1 MAYLRGDT
9 QAFTGS
15 YTSNPISQTSYNPG
29 APPPPGMKG
38 VDGSGNVYIL
48 CDAVGTVYG
57 SQPVQIFDDWTC
69 QAVGTSGRGRVGV
82 ACTNATSDQY
92 VWVQIYG
99 RCLVQLGCSGSSP
112 SDAANGPTTLSNSL
126 NTVFTLATSLSS
138 PAGIGYVSGAAA
150 ANTSTLVY
158 VIAGMNVA
166 SDTTVGD
173 VSAVTSA
180 TSHTGN
186 QIGVFLNYPT
196 IVPTDITT

>member
-1 MAYLRGDT
+1 MAFLRGPAV
-9 QAFTGS
+9 AFTGGF
-15 YTSNPISQTSYNPG
+15 TSNPISQTSPNPG
-29 APPPPGMKG
+29 AAPPLGQMG
-38 VDGSGNVYIL
+38 YDGAGNVYVL

-57 SQPVQIFDDWTC
+57 SQPVQINDDWTC
-69 QAVGTSGRGRVGV
+69 QAVGTTGRGRVGV

-92 VWVQIYG
+92 LWVQIYG
-99 RCLVQLGCSGSSP
+99 RCLIQLGCSGSSP

-126 NTVFTLATSLSS
+126 ATVFCLATSLSS

-150 ANTSTLVY
+150 AATSTLLF
-158 VIAGMNVA
+158 VIQGMNVA

-186 QIGVFLNYPT
+186 QIGVFLNYPV